1 MHYYEEQKQLH
12 TAGLDEL
19 NTEKQSK
26 LEILFKNRKDVQA
39 QAERIKQTIVKVLDK
54 YAFLEERISTLFR
67 Q

>member
-12 TAGLDEL
+12 TASLDEL

>member
-1 MHYYEEQKQLH
+1 MHHYEEQKQLH
-12 TAGLDEL
+12 TASLDEL